1 MSGVSGWYY
10 DAYQDLL
17 EKGIDG
23 KQMIGVNRLT
33 TISLH
38 ANSLYTSKD
47 KWEYCK
53 GIVERNEKGKIE
65 RTDLYDED
73 GYLYEPICTAP
84 LQEDFQ
90 VTVQNSWSDLGG
102 DPTGDIVNS
111 LRTNLAPFAGTISEG
126 LNTMLK
132 EQKFTGFTDEEKNS
146 TVGQL
151 LMSIVEK
158 TADLANGK
166 DNVNDSLNSNKLTVS
181 ESRLAKYLNS
191 ALMVNSG
198 KFSIYQGSNLNFQNM
213 GMKFTIMPKWDPE
226 TGVFETV
233 QHQLRDIYRYFFG
246 EFIDMSEVLGT
257 DKAGTLLSKL
267 TWQRPPGG
275 YQADM
280 SQLDAIQK
288 GSLKLKLGGIYSIC
302 NVVVESASL
311 TFSRQS
317 VKNPRVTYETLK
329 GADTISES
337 DYISPLSC
345 DINLV
350 LRPCTR
356 YSDTTF
362 KNIMEGAGMQK
373 EKEDLSRQLIDNLH
387 KIKTGNLAG
396 YGSIALDGGESAG
409 IDFSKAEGYLIADS
423 RDNWVVDTA

>member
-1 MSGVSGWYY
+1 MSGISGWYY

-17 EKGIDG
+17 KTNSEG
-23 KQMIGVNRLT
+23 KQDVGINRLT

-38 ANSLYTSKD
+38 ANSIYTSKD
-47 KWEYCK
+47 TWVFCK
-53 GIVERNEKGKIE
+53 GVDDRNKNGKIE

-102 DPTGDIVNS
+102 DQAGDFINS
-111 LRTNLAPFAGTISEG
+111 IRASLAPFAGTISAG
-126 LNTMLK
+126 LNEMLK
-132 EQKFTGFTDEEKNS
+132 NQTLDKFTDEEKNS
-146 TVGQL
+146 TMGQI
-151 LMSIVEK
+151 LMAVVEK
-158 TADLANGK
+158 TAQLANGQK
-166 DNVNDSLNSNKLTVS
+166 NIQDSQNPQKLTVT
-181 ESRLAKYLNS
+181 ESNLAKFLNS

-198 KFSIYQGSNLNFQNM
+198 KFSIFQGSNLNFQNM
-213 GMKFTIMPKWDPE
+213 GMKFTIMPKWDPD
-226 TGVFETV
+226 TGVFDTV

-246 EFIDMSEVLGT
+246 EYIDMSEILGE
-257 DKAGTLLSKL
+257 DKNGTLLSRL

-302 NVVVESASL
+302 NVVVESAAL
-311 TFSRQS
+311 TFSKQT
-317 VKNPRVTYETLK
+317 VKNPRVTYERLT
-329 GADTISES
+329 GEGEISSS

-345 DINLV
+345 EVNLI

-356 YSDTTF
+356 YSDSTF
-362 KNIMEGAGMQK
+362 KNIIEGAGMQK
-373 EKEDLSRQLIDNLH
+373 EKEDLSKHLIENLE
-387 KIKTGNLAG
+387 
-396 YGSIALDGGESAG
+396 SI
-409 IDFSKAEGYLIADS
+409 
-423 RDNWVVDTA
+423 RDNNARYKAPYDRSLMYLMKNR

>member
-1 MSGVSGWYY
+1 MSGISGWYY

-17 EKGIDG
+17 KTNSEG
-23 KQMIGVNRLT
+23 KQDVGINRLT

-38 ANSLYTSKD
+38 ANSIYTSKD
-47 KWEYCK
+47 TWVFCK
-53 GIVERNEKGKIE
+53 GVDDRNKNGKIE

-102 DPTGDIVNS
+102 DQAGDFINS
-111 LRTNLAPFAGTISEG
+111 IRASLAPFAGTISAG
-126 LNTMLK
+126 LNEMLK
-132 EQKFTGFTDEEKNS
+132 NQTLEKFTDEEKNS
-146 TVGQL
+146 TMGQI
-151 LMSIVEK
+151 LMAVVEK
-158 TADLANGK
+158 TAQLANGSK
-166 DNVNDSLNSNKLTVS
+166 NIQDSQNPQKLTVT
-181 ESRLAKYLNS
+181 ESNLAKFLNS

-198 KFSIYQGSNLNFQNM
+198 KFSIFQGSNLNFQNM
-213 GMKFTIMPKWDPE
+213 GMKFTIMPKWDPD
-226 TGVFETV
+226 TGVFDTV

-246 EFIDMSEVLGT
+246 EYIDMSEILGE
-257 DKAGTLLSKL
+257 DKNGTMLSRL

-302 NVVVESASL
+302 NVVVESAAL
-311 TFSRQS
+311 TFSKQT
-317 VKNPRVTYETLK
+317 VKNPRVTYERLT
-329 GADTISES
+329 GEGEISSS

-345 DINLV
+345 EVNLM

-356 YSDTTF
+356 YSDSTF
-362 KNIMEGAGMQK
+362 KNIIEGAGMQK
-373 EKEDLSRQLIDNLH
+373 EKEDLSKHLIENLE
-387 KIKTGNLAG
+387 
-396 YGSIALDGGESAG
+396 SI
-409 IDFSKAEGYLIADS
+409 
-423 RDNWVVDTA
+423 RDNNARYKAPYDRSLMYLMKNR

>member
-1 MSGVSGWYY
+1 MSGISGWYY

-17 EKGIDG
+17 KTNSEG
-23 KQMIGVNRLT
+23 KQDVGINRLT

-38 ANSLYTSKD
+38 ANSIYTSKD
-47 KWEYCK
+47 TWVFCK
-53 GIVERNEKGKIE
+53 GVDDRNKNGKIE

-102 DPTGDIVNS
+102 DQAGDFINS
-111 LRTNLAPFAGTISEG
+111 IRSSLAPFAGTISAG
-126 LNTMLK
+126 LNKMLVNQTLEK
-132 EQKFTGFTDEEKNS
+132 FTDEEKNS
-146 TVGQL
+146 TMGQI
-151 LMSIVEK
+151 LMAVVEK
-158 TADLANGK
+158 TAQLANGSENIQDYQNK
-166 DNVNDSLNSNKLTVS
+166 QKLTVT
-181 ESRLAKYLNS
+181 ESNLARFLNS

-198 KFSIYQGSNLNFQNM
+198 KFSIFQGSNLNFQNM
-213 GMKFTIMPKWDPE
+213 GMKFTIMPKWDPD
-226 TGVFETV
+226 TGVFDTV

-246 EFIDMSEVLGT
+246 EYIDMAEILGE
-257 DKAGTLLSKL
+257 DKNGTMLSRL

-302 NVVVESASL
+302 NVVVESAAL
-311 TFSRQS
+311 TFSKQT
-317 VKNPRVTYETLK
+317 VKNPRVTYERLT
-329 GADTISES
+329 GEGEISSS

-345 DINLV
+345 EVNLI

-356 YSDTTF
+356 YSDSTF
-362 KNIMEGAGMQK
+362 KNIIEGAGMQK
-373 EKEDLSRQLIDNLH
+373 EKEDLSKHLIENLE
-387 KIKTGNLAG
+387 
-396 YGSIALDGGESAG
+396 SI
-409 IDFSKAEGYLIADS
+409 
-423 RDNWVVDTA
+423 RDNNAKYKAPYDRFPDVPNEKPIDWEHTA

>member
-1 MSGVSGWYY
+1 MSGISGWYY

-17 EKGIDG
+17 KTNSKG
-23 KQMIGVNRLT
+23 KQDVGINRLT

-38 ANSLYTSKD
+38 ANSIYTAKD
-47 KWEYCK
+47 TWEFCK
-53 GIVERNEKGKIE
+53 GVDDRNKNGKIE

-102 DPTGDIVNS
+102 DQAGDFINS
-111 LRTNLAPFAGTISEG
+111 IRSSLAPFAGTISAG
-126 LNTMLK
+126 LNEMLK
-132 EQKFTGFTDEEKNS
+132 NQTLEKFTDEEKNS
-146 TVGQL
+146 TMGQI
-151 LMSIVEK
+151 LMAVVEK
-158 TADLANGK
+158 TAELANGQK
-166 DNVNDSLNSNKLTVS
+166 NIQDSQNKQKLTVT
-181 ESRLAKYLNS
+181 ESNLARFLNS

-198 KFSIYQGSNLNFQNM
+198 KFSIFQGSNLNFQNM
-213 GMKFTIMPKWDPE
+213 GMKFTIMPKWDPD
-226 TGVFETV
+226 TGVFDTV

-246 EFIDMSEVLGT
+246 EYIDMSEILGE
-257 DKAGTLLSKL
+257 DKNGTMLSRL

-302 NVVVESASL
+302 NVVVESAAL
-311 TFSRQS
+311 TFSKQT
-317 VKNPRVTYETLK
+317 VKNPRVTYERLT
-329 GADTISES
+329 GEGEISSS

-345 DINLV
+345 EVNLM

-356 YSDTTF
+356 YSDSTF
-362 KNIMEGAGMQK
+362 KNIIEGAGMQK
-373 EKEDLSRQLIDNLH
+373 EKEDLSKHLIENLE
-387 KIKTGNLAG
+387 
-396 YGSIALDGGESAG
+396 SI
-409 IDFSKAEGYLIADS
+409 
-423 RDNWVVDTA
+423 RDNNARYKAPYDRSLMYLMKNR